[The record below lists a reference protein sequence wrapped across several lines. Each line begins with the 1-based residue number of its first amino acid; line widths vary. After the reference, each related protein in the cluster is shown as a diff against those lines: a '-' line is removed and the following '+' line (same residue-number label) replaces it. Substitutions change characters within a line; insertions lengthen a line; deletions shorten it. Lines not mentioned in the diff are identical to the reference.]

1 MSKILVT
8 GGAGFIGFH
17 AATRYLR
24 EGHEVHVLDNL
35 SRNGA
40 RANFV
45 KLESMQRPRNARFRF
60 HHVDLRVAGDVAAV
74 FAEVR
79 PDFVVHE
86 AAQVAV
92 TTSVVNPRLDFEINA
107 FGTFNVLEAARLY
120 APDAFLVY
128 ASTNKVYGGM
138 EDVAVVEE
146 AKRYRYRDYPEG
158 LDESRTLDFHSPYAC
173 SKGAADQ
180 YVHDYS
186 RIFGLRTV
194 VFRQSCIYGTDQF
207 GVEDQGWIAWFTIAR
222 VLGRPVTIY
231 GSGKQVRD
239 ILWVEDLVEAY
250 DRAWKRDKGGQVYNM
265 GGGAENTL
273 SLLELVEILD
283 GLQPSTLPLQFGDV
297 RPGDQPVYIANATK
311 ARRELEWSPR
321 MKPAAGVERLHAW
334 VKANRDEVTRVLES

>member
-1 MSKILVT
+1 MSKVMVI

-17 AATRYLR
+17 VASRYLA
-24 EGHEVHVLDNL
+24 EGHHVCVVDNL

-40 RANFV
+40 RANFAG
-45 KLESMQRPRNARFRF
+45 LQLIAASFGDRLRFV
-60 HHVDLRVAGDVAAV
+60 HADIRVAADLDAV
-74 FAEVR
+74 FADAR
-79 PDFVVHE
+79 PDCVVHE

-92 TTSVVNPRLDFEINA
+92 TTSVANPRLDFEINA
-107 FGTFNVLEAARLY
+107 LGTFNVLEALRRNS
-120 APDAFLVY
+120 PDAFLIY

-180 YVHDYS
+180 YVHDYA
-186 RIFGLRTV
+186 RIYGLRTA
-194 VFRQSCIYGTDQF
+194 VFRQSCIYGTNQF

-222 VLGRPVTIY
+222 VLGKPVTIY

-239 ILWVEDLVEAY
+239 ILWVEDLIDAY
-250 DRAWKRDKGGQVYNM
+250 DRAWKRDTRGQVYNM

-273 SLLELVEILD
+273 SLIELVDILD
-283 GLQPSTLPLQFGDV
+283 GLQPSEHPLQFGEV
-297 RPGDQPVYIANATK
+297 RPGDQPVYIANAAK
-311 ARRELEWSPR
+311 ARRDLGWQPHVR
-321 MKPAAGVERLHAW
+321 PAEGVARLHAW
-334 VKANRDEVTRVLES
+334 VTENKAEVCRVLGS

>member
-17 AATRYLR
+17 VATRYIR

-40 RANFV
+40 RANFA
-45 KLESMQRPRNARFRF
+45 KLERMERRRGAQFRF
-60 HHVDLRVAGDVAAV
+60 HHVDLRVPGDVAAV
-74 FAEVR
+74 FAHVR
-79 PDFVVHE
+79 PEFVVHE

-92 TTSVVNPRLDFEINA
+92 TTSVTNPRLDFEINA
-107 FGTFNVLEAARLY
+107 FGTFNVLEAARMH

-180 YVHDYS
+180 YVHDYA

-222 VLGRPVTIY
+222 VLGKPVTIY

-250 DRAWKRDKGGQVYNM
+250 DRAWKRDKGGEVYNM
-265 GGGAENTL
+265 GGGSENTL

-283 GLQPSTLPLQFGDV
+283 GLQPASQPLQFGDV

-311 ARRELEWSPR
+311 ARRDLEWAPR
-321 MKPAAGVERLHAW
+321 MRPAAGVEKLHAW
-334 VKANRDEVTRVLES
+334 VKANRDDVARVLES

>member
-1 MSKILVT
+1 MKKVFVF

-17 AATRYLR
+17 ASYRYLS
-24 EGHEVHVLDNL
+24 EGFQVHVLDNL

-45 KLESMQRPRNARFRF
+45 ILLKSEKLLAGKLKF
-60 HHVDLRVAGDVAAV
+60 HHVDIRIARDVSSL
-74 FAEVR
+74 VR
-79 PDFVVHE
+79 LEQPDLIVHE

-107 FGTFNVLEAARLY
+107 LGTFNVLEAVREHS
-120 APDAFLVY
+120 PESFFVF

-146 AKRYRYRDYPEG
+146 ERRYRYKDYPEG

-173 SKGAADQ
+173 SKGTADQ

-186 RIFGLRTV
+186 RIFGLRTA
-194 VFRQSCIYGTDQF
+194 VFRQSCIYGTNQF

-231 GSGKQVRD
+231 GTGKQVRD

-250 DRAWKRDKGGQVYNM
+250 DCAWKQNKAGTVYNM
-265 GGGAENTL
+265 GGGADNSL
-273 SLLELVEILD
+273 SLLELVELLD
-283 GLQPSTLPLQFGDV
+283 NLHQTDLKLDFGNV
-297 RPGDQPVYIANATK
+297 RPGDQPVYIANANK
-311 ARRELEWSPR
+311 AREELAWKPR
-321 MKPAAGVERLHAW
+321 TDPFQGVEKLYRW
-334 VKANRDEVTRVLES
+334 VVENKNLVAEVLSQ

>member
-1 MSKILVT
+1 MSKILVI

-17 AATRYLR
+17 VSKRYID
-24 EGHEVHVLDNL
+24 EGHDVTVMDNL

-40 RANFV
+40 RANFAALV
-45 KLESMQRPRNARFRF
+45 QGTAHSERGVRFR
-60 HHVDLRVAGDVAAV
+60 HADIRVPADVNAV

-92 TTSVVNPRLDFEINA
+92 TTSVTNPRLDFEINA
-107 FGTFNVLEAARLY
+107 IGTFNVLEALRKHA
-120 APDAFLVY
+120 ADAFLVY

-180 YVHDYS
+180 YVHDYA
-186 RIFGLRTV
+186 RIFGLRTA
-194 VFRQSCIYGTDQF
+194 VFRQSCIYGTNQF

-222 VLGRPVTIY
+222 VLGKAVTVY

-239 ILWVEDLVEAY
+239 ILWVDDLVEAY
-250 DRAWKRDKGGQVYNM
+250 DRAWKRDCKGQVYNM

-273 SLLELVEILD
+273 SLLELVDILD
-283 GLQPSTLPLQFGDV
+283 GLQPTASPLLFGDV

-311 ARRELEWSPR
+311 ARRALDWIPR
-321 MKPAAGVERLHAW
+321 VRPADGIARLHAW
-334 VKANRDEVTRVLES
+334 VEANREEVARVLGA